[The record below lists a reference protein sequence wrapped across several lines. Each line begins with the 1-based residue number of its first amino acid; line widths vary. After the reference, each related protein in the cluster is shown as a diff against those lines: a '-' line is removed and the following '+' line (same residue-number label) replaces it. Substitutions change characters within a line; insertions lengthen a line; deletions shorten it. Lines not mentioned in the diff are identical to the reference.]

1 MVDFP
6 QSPLTHKHTHTLF
19 FLLRPLP
26 SGRGTT
32 PVTKFTT
39 KPANSSRFSP
49 AEPGL
54 RLATGLFLLLAAPV
68 FSYPVDFPPEV
79 FTAKKRS
86 LARTHTLT
94 HTYAKGETS
103 AASSSSSLFSA
114 HSVKSP
120 RGRKKILRKSRK
132 KNFRQ
137 TMATQKKN
145 HFLGQIRVISA
156 IRTGTHTQT
165 RGRLEKKSVGSFS
178 LRLTCCSRN

>member
-86 LARTHTLT
+86 LACTHTLT

-103 AASSSSSLFSA
+103 AASSSSSSLFSA

-132 KNFRQ
+132 KTSGKQWPRKKRTTSWAKSVLFRQ
-137 TMATQKKN
+137 SALEHTHKRGVGWKKN
-145 HFLGQIRVISA
+145 R
-156 IRTGTHTQT
+156 
-165 RGRLEKKSVGSFS
+165 SVLSHSG
-178 LRLTCCSRN
+178 